1 MRKIIFLVLLLSSL
15 VSLSPFALIGR
26 ACRRVVPISLDDIL
40 LKADAV
46 VRASAVEYVKAP
58 VGDIRELNVPSGVSI
73 RFKVNEVVKGQDFPQ
88 ELVINGYLTEFDDF
102 NDRPV
107 PYDFVRPGG
116 RHGNCTA
123 YEYKRGA
130 EFLLFLKK
138 SEGKL
143 SPYWDALSPTNEQ
156 LHSKTDPWISW
167 VKERLKTLEKEKG
180 ENKSSM
186 LSPEIIKIAFRWWLD
201 CQIAA

>member
-1 MRKIIFLVLLLSSL
+1 MRKMIFLALLLSSL
-15 VSLSPFALIGR
+15 ASLSPLALIGR
-26 ACRRVVPISLDDIL
+26 ACQRVSPISVDDIC
-40 LKADAV
+40 LKADVV
-46 VRASAVEYVKAP
+46 VRASAFEYVKAP
-58 VGDIRELNVPSGVSI
+58 EGDIRQLDVPSGVSI
-73 RFKVNEVVKGQDFPQ
+73 RFRVNEIVKGQDVPQ
-88 ELVINGYLTEFDDF
+88 ELVINGYLTDFDDF

-143 SPYWDALSPTNEQ
+143 TPYWDALSPTNEQ

-167 VKERLKTLEKEKG
+167 VKERLKTLEGEKSK
-180 ENKSSM
+180 NKISM
-186 LSPEIIKIAFRWWLD
+186 FSTELLKIAFKWWLGL
-201 CQIAA
+201 QSVA

>member
-1 MRKIIFLVLLLSSL
+1 MPKNLVYKA
-15 VSLSPFALIGR
+15 VSLSPFALISR

-73 RFKVNEVVKGQDFPQ
+73 RFKVNEVVKGQDLPQ
-88 ELVINGYLTEFDDF
+88 ELVINGYLTDFDDF

-138 SEGKL
+138 SEGNL
-143 SPYWDALSPTNEQ
+143 SPYWDALSPANEQ
-156 LHSKTDPWISW
+156 LHSNTDPWISW
-167 VKERLKTLEKEKG
+167 VKDRLKTLQSGKG
-180 ENKSSM
+180 ENKSLM
-186 LSPEIIKIAFRWWLD
+186 PFPEIIKIAVIWWLGN
-201 CQIAA
+201 QIAA